1 MYNAYAKKSGQKPD
15 KALSAILDNMF
26 AQIEDAVKYDAGR
39 FAADLKAFQK
49 GIT

>member
-15 KALSAILDNMF
+15 KALSAILDKMF